1 MKKAVLFVV
10 LFGTVFTASAQGLRL
25 NAYAAYTF
33 DDGFDVYGDANNYY
47 SGTLKGGSQFGLG
60 LQYAFNPYSAAEIL
74 WIHRSATAP
83 ATFKF
88 GIGNNPRSET
98 FEVKHDYI
106 MLSGDGL
113 YSKSAKFEGNAGF
126 MAGVLISNVDA
137 PSANASGDKT
147 NFAWGGR
154 VGGTVWATPKLG
166 IKLQAMI
173 LSSSTA
179 TGGDTY
185 WGYWG
190 PVYLTTYTTLW
201 QFSLGGGLAL
211 KLGK

>member
-1 MKKAVLFVV
+1 MKKVVISAILFVS
-10 LFGTVFTASAQGLRL
+10 VFTASAQLRL
-25 NAYAAYTF
+25 NGYAAYTF
-33 DDGFDVYGDANNYY
+33 DDGFDVYSDANSYY
-47 SGTLKGGSQFGLG
+47 YGTLKGGSQFGLG

-74 WIHRSATAP
+74 WVHRSATAP

-88 GIGNNPRSET
+88 GVGNNERKET

-126 MAGVLISNVDA
+126 MAGVLISSVDA
-137 PSANASGDKT
+137 PSVNKSGNKT

-154 VGGTVWATPKLG
+154 LGGTVWATPKLG
-166 IKLQAMI
+166 VKLQAML

>member
-1 MKKAVLFVV
+1 MKKAVLFAI
-10 LFGTVFTASAQGLRL
+10 LFVSVFTASAQLRL

-33 DDGFDVYGDANNYY
+33 DDGFDVYGDATNYY
-47 SGTLKGGSQFGLG
+47 YGTLKGGSQLGLG

-74 WIHRSATAP
+74 WVHRTTTAP

-88 GIGNNPRSET
+88 GVGNERKET

-126 MAGVLISNVDA
+126 MAGVLISSVDA
-137 PSANASGDKT
+137 PTVNKSGDRT

-154 VGGTVWATPKLG
+154 LGGTLWASPKLG
-166 IKLQAMI
+166 IKLQAML

-190 PVYLTTYTTLW
+190 PVYLTTYSTLW
-201 QFSLGGGLAL
+201 QFSLGGGLSL